1 MDWIPKPAQELIDEP
16 AHEPDRVSLK
26 LKETAQLRP
35 TTTQL
40 GKIQMRKH
48 ETKQAKKAS
57 ISGFLLDIFTLLFK
71 WIGRNVLGW
80 CLGCVRMT

>member
-1 MDWIPKPAQELIDEP
+1 MDWITKPAQELIDEP

-26 LKETAQLRP
+26 LKESAQLRP

-40 GKIQMRKH
+40 EKIQMRKH

-57 ISGFLLDIFTLLFK
+57 ISGFYWIFLLFYSN
-71 WIGRNVLGW
+71 GLGE
-80 CLGCVRMT
+80 MF